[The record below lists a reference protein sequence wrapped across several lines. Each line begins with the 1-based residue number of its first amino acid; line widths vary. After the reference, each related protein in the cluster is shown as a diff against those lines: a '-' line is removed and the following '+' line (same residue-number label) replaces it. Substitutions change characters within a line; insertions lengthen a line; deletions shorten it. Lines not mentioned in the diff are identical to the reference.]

1 MASPFGSPGPAGRP
15 VALVWGVV
23 VGGAASGNSP
33 GRVQLHPVG
42 GKKPSL
48 CSVVLKVLH
57 GPLFALLKKDLFAPR
72 LEDLRALF
80 CAAVRTGPTRGQS
93 RAALAWRSSS
103 LSLCARLGSSKNVI
117 RSKSCAHLGSVL
129 GRAGAVAASP
139 SWRWRN
145 FWFFTVTGAVE
156 VESRRARFPVG
167 SSLSRVSRRAGL
179 GRRRGLQ
186 PPKEERINC

>member
-1 MASPFGSPGPAGRP
+1 MIHNIIIPARSLLLCPLYPSGRPGPAGRP
-15 VALVWGVV
+15 VAPVWGA
-23 VGGAASGNSP
+23 GLRETAPGKSP

-57 GPLFALLKKDLFAPR
+57 GPLFALVKKDLFAPR

-103 LSLCARLGSSKNVI
+103 LSLCARLGSSKNAL
-117 RSKSCAHLGSVL
+117 RSKSCLVVRFSVL
-129 GRAGAVAASP
+129 I
-139 SWRWRN
+139 
-145 FWFFTVTGAVE
+145 
-156 VESRRARFPVG
+156 
-167 SSLSRVSRRAGL
+167 SS
-179 GRRRGLQ
+179 
-186 PPKEERINC
+186 